1 MNSLLQ
7 DTIDHLF
14 SGKKMKITQMERSEF
29 DIESKDEKE
38 INSNSEYLG
47 INKTITPNS
56 KGQISFIS
64 TRSKTLPKKNL
75 CSFDRFI
82 KENK

>member
-1 MNSLLQ
+1 MNSILH

-75 CSFDRFI
+75 CSFDSFI